1 MSTLLARDVVG
12 ESTQPPVDL
21 HGFPPGYFLIRSA
34 ASGRLLDVC
43 LDKSNDGT
51 PLILWPEKES
61 SLVESECHLVPVSGG
76 KITATPG
83 FRKPDADNQVFFI
96 DVSSGALCS
105 KLAGHALDIQGLGH
119 CSCIGAY
126 KLILDVQTINL

>member
-1 MSTLLARDVVG
+1 MSTILARDVVG
-12 ESTQPPVDL
+12 ENNQPPVDL

-61 SLVESECHLVPVSGG
+61 SLVESGYHLCPVS
-76 KITATPG
+76 KTKLTPLPG
-83 FRKPDADNQVFFI
+83 FRKPDADNQVFFV

-119 CSCIGAY
+119 FLSYRCS
-126 KLILDVQTINL
+126 